1 MSDKP
6 QPKETLLDEFKL
18 ALKARKLENGE
29 KPPTLRVGLF
39 ENNPRLRVKT
49 NVPGDKNNGYI
60 DAAMNSHGFFSLM
73 ELVDEI
79 ACLNHPAQMGI
90 GLDGHPFINGQRS
103 KDKLPMGIVMLE
115 RFEDGR
121 ITITVSAGKNR
132 PVIPFDFMLDE
143 YHHYKDGQ
151 GNAMPK
157 ALAYKVSAKAWA
169 RMMRSFVTEAL
180 AITYA
185 KPAWMQRN
193 DQNNGQRQ
201 GGGGYGN
208 GGGYGG
214 GQRQGGGGYGGGNS
228 GGYGN
233 SQQQNKPSGGDYD
246 FDDDLPM

>member
-29 KPPTLRVGLF
+29 KPPTLRVGLY
-39 ENNPRLRVKT
+39 ENNPRLRVRT
-49 NVPGDKNNGYI
+49 YVPGDKNNGYI
-60 DAAMNSHGFFSLM
+60 DAAMNSHGFYSLM
-73 ELVDEI
+73 EMVDEI
-79 ACLNHPAQMGI
+79 ASLNHPARMGI
-90 GLDGHPFINGQRS
+90 GLDGHPFIQGQRS
-103 KDKLPMGIVMLE
+103 KEKLPVGVVMLE

-121 ITITVSAGKNR
+121 ITITVSAGNKR

-143 YHHYKDGQ
+143 YHHYKDGD

-157 ALAYKVSAKAWA
+157 ALAYKISAKAWA
-169 RMMRSFVTEAL
+169 RMMRGFVQEAL

-193 DQNNGQRQ
+193 DQGNGQQRQ
-201 GGGGYGN
+201 GNGGYGN
-208 GGGYGG
+208 GQRQNNGYGG
-214 GQRQGGGGYGGGNS
+214 NQGGGYGGN
-228 GGYGN
+228 N
-233 SQQQNKPSGGDYD
+233 SQQSKSSGSDYD